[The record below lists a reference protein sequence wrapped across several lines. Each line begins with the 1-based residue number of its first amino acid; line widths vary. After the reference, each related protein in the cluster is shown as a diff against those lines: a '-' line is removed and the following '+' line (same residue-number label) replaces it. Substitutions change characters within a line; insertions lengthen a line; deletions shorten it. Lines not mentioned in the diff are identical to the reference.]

1 MQSAQGPFSVG
12 GRIKHVVVLDDD
24 DTVLRAAD
32 RLLSGAG
39 YKVTATADPKRAM
52 EVVVCEGAD
61 AIVSDLHMP
70 QMGGHLVLAML
81 AHSAP
86 RAARVL
92 MTSETDFSRIAN
104 MMVPYSV
111 HAFVTKKDSAQKLLP
126 TLAELLAGRPEEN
139 ELAISDETRSLAR
152 SIVRVLAMRNYESE
166 AHCMRVAAWSRR
178 LASQLGFSASHILDV
193 ELGALL
199 HDVGQI
205 GVRDAVLLKPSEL
218 THEEWSDLRKH
229 PDLGVSLLR
238 DVPALHRAMP
248 IVQCH
253 HERRDG
259 KGYPRG
265 LAGNAIPVEARI
277 FQIVDAYDSLCS
289 ERPYR
294 AAKSDADA
302 RAVIAASVGP
312 QFDPEVHSAFE
323 AIEPD
328 AWAAVTHDIAKE

>member
-1 MQSAQGPFSVG
+1 MSVG
-12 GRIKHVVVLDDD
+12 RTRHVVVLDDD

-32 RLLSGAG
+32 RLLTSAG

-92 MTSETDFSRIAN
+92 MTSETDFGRIAN
-104 MMVPYSV
+104 LMVPYSV
-111 HAFVTKKDSAQKLLP
+111 HAFVTKKDSAQRLVP
-126 TLAELLAGRPEEN
+126 TLVELLAGRPEEN
-139 ELAISDETRSLAR
+139 EHSISEEARSLAR

-166 AHCMRVAAWSRR
+166 AHCLRVAAWSKK
-178 LASQLGFSASHILDV
+178 LASALGFSPSRMLDV

-218 THEEWSDLRKH
+218 THDEWADLRKH

-265 LAGNAIPVEARI
+265 LAGNAIPVDARI
-277 FQIVDAYDSLCS
+277 FQIVDAYDSLRS

-294 AAKSDADA
+294 AAKSDTDA
-302 RAVIAASVGP
+302 RAVIAGSVGP
-312 QFDPEVHSAFE
+312 QFDPEVHAAFE
-323 AIEPD
+323 AIDPAE
-328 AWAAVTHDIAKE
+328 WAAVIRDVAKE

>member
-1 MQSAQGPFSVG
+1 MQSAQGPLSI
-12 GRIKHVVVLDDD
+12 GRTKHVVVLDDD

-32 RLLSGAG
+32 RLLTGAG

-52 EVVVCEGAD
+52 EIVVCEGAD

-92 MTSETDFSRIAN
+92 MTSETDFTRIAN
-104 MMVPYSV
+104 LMVPYSV
-111 HAFVTKKDSAQKLLP
+111 HAFVTKKDSAQRLLP

-139 ELAISDETRSLAR
+139 EQTMSEDARSLAR

-178 LASQLGFSASHILDV
+178 LAAQLAFSPSRMYDI

-218 THEEWSDLRKH
+218 THDEWADLRKH

-238 DVPALHRAMP
+238 DIPALHRAMP

-265 LAGNAIPVEARI
+265 LAGNAIPVDARI

-289 ERPYR
+289 DRPYR

-302 RAVIAASVGP
+302 RAVIAGSVGP
-312 QFDPEVHSAFE
+312 QFDPEVHASFE
-323 AIEPD
+323 AIDPEE
-328 AWAAVTHDIAKE
+328 WAAVTRELPKG

>member
-1 MQSAQGPFSVG
+1 MQSAHGHISEA
-12 GRIKHVVVLDDD
+12 RLKHVVVLDDD

-32 RLLSGAG
+32 RLLTGAG
-39 YKVTATADPKRAM
+39 YRVTVTADPKRAM

-61 AIVSDLHMP
+61 AIVSDLNMP

-92 MTSETDFSRIAN
+92 MTSETDFGRVAN

-111 HAFVTKKDSAQKLLP
+111 HAFVSKRDSAQRLVP
-126 TLAELLAGRPEEN
+126 TLVELLAGRPEEN
-139 ELAISDETRSLAR
+139 VAAISEEARSLAK

-166 AHCMRVAAWSRR
+166 THCMRVAAWSGR
-178 LASQLGFSASHILDV
+178 LASQLAFSPSRMLDV

-205 GVRDAVLLKPSEL
+205 GVRDAVLLKPGEL
-218 THEEWSDLRKH
+218 THEEWADLRKH

-248 IVQCH
+248 IIQCH

-259 KGYPRG
+259 NGYPRG
-265 LAGNAIPVEARI
+265 LAGNAIPVDARI
-277 FQIVDAYDSLCS
+277 FQIVDAYDALRSD
-289 ERPYR
+289 RPYR
-294 AAKSDADA
+294 AAKSDGEA
-302 RAVIAASVGP
+302 RAIIAAAVGP
-312 QFDPEVHSAFE
+312 QFDPEVHAAFE
-323 AIEPD
+323 SID
-328 AWAAVTHDIAKE
+328 ADEWTAVVADIAKG

>member
-1 MQSAQGPFSVG
+1 MQSAQGRLEG
-12 GRIKHVVVLDDD
+12 ARTKHVVVLDDD

-32 RLLSGAG
+32 RLLSSAG
-39 YKVTATADPKRAM
+39 YKVTATGDPRRAM

-61 AIVSDLHMP
+61 AIVCDLNMP
-70 QMGGHLVLAML
+70 LMGGHLVLAML
-81 AHSAP
+81 SQSAP
-86 RAARVL
+86 RVARVL
-92 MTSETDFSRIAN
+92 MTSETDFARIAGL
-104 MMVPYSV
+104 MVPYSV
-111 HAFVTKKDSAQKLLP
+111 HAFVTKRESAQRLIP
-126 TLAELLAGRPEEN
+126 TLIELLAGRPEEN
-139 ELAISDETRSLAR
+139 ELAFSEEARSLAK

-166 AHCMRVAAWSRR
+166 AHCMRVASWSRR
-178 LASQLGFSASHILDV
+178 LASALGFSASRMLDV

-218 THEEWSDLRKH
+218 THDEWADLRKH

-238 DVPALHRAMP
+238 DVPALHRAIP

-265 LAGNAIPVEARI
+265 LAGNAIPVDARI

-289 ERPYR
+289 DRPYR
-294 AAKSDADA
+294 AAKSDQEA
-302 RAVIAASVGP
+302 RAVIAGSVGP
-312 QFDPEVHSAFE
+312 QFDPEVHAAFE
-323 AIEPD
+323 ALPADE
-328 AWAAVTHDIAKE
+328 WAAVTADIAKG